1 MRTKRIDMA
10 VNQLW
15 TETYS
20 TVTIGRGIRQVKECQ
35 HVDSADSLKRVFKLA
50 EIDQKSADL
59 AADQHDLDQILQ
71 ASVPGLVSKS
81 QGSFGLTRTDNLT
94 TSDGPAAGHKLLVQ
108 PNVFNISSLLP
119 PSLSFLQRLKDIVP
133 HDSDIAMSTLTS
145 FLDEFIINVFHP
157 QLEETVTELCTQAFL
172 ELDAFQQD
180 PQWSQHSTRPIFKVW
195 SETVDHRFSLTS
207 SGHIQFLR
215 IDPVLLQIAR
225 YYTPRSD
232 FYAIGYYTIGSLL

>member
-1 MRTKRIDMA
+1 M
-10 VNQLW
+10 
-15 TETYS
+15 
-20 TVTIGRGIRQVKECQ
+20 
-35 HVDSADSLKRVFKLA
+35 
-50 EIDQKSADL
+50 
-59 AADQHDLDQILQ
+59 
-71 ASVPGLVSKS
+71 SKS

-172 ELDAFQQD
+172 EVDAFQQD
-180 PQWSQHSTRPIFKVW
+180 PHWSQHSTRPIFKVC
-195 SETVDHRFSLTS
+195 
-207 SGHIQFLR
+207 
-215 IDPVLLQIAR
+215 
-225 YYTPRSD
+225 
-232 FYAIGYYTIGSLL
+232 

>member
-1 MRTKRIDMA
+1 M
-10 VNQLW
+10 
-15 TETYS
+15 
-20 TVTIGRGIRQVKECQ
+20 
-35 HVDSADSLKRVFKLA
+35 A

-81 QGSFGLTRTDNLT
+81 QGSTGLNRTDNLT
-94 TSDGPAAGHKLLVQ
+94 THDGPAAGHKLLVQ

-157 QLEETVTELCTQAFL
+157 QLEETVTELCTRAFL
-172 ELDAFQQD
+172 EPDAFQQD
-180 PQWSQHSTRPIFKVW
+180 PQWSQHSTRPIFKVG
-195 SETVDHRFSLTS
+195 SETIGHKFLLTL

-215 IDPVLLQIAR
+215 TDSVFLQIAR
-225 YYTPRSD
+225 YYTPRFD
-232 FYAIGYYTIGSLL
+232 FYAINHYTNGSLLRQVLRLV

>member
-1 MRTKRIDMA
+1 
-10 VNQLW
+10 
-15 TETYS
+15 
-20 TVTIGRGIRQVKECQ
+20 
-35 HVDSADSLKRVFKLA
+35 VFKLS

-81 QGSFGLTRTDNLT
+81 QVPSGSSRINAT
-94 TSDGPAAGHKLLVQ
+94 TTTDGPAAGHKLLVE

-157 QLEETVTELCTQAFL
+157 QLEETVTELCTQSFL
-172 ELDAFQQD
+172 ELDAFQKD
-180 PQWSQHSTRPIFKVW
+180 PQWSQHSIRPIFKV
-195 SETVDHRFSLTS
+195 SCEKSLM
-207 SGHIQFLR
+207 
-215 IDPVLLQIAR
+215 
-225 YYTPRSD
+225 
-232 FYAIGYYTIGSLL
+232 